1 VEVIAVDDCDTDW
14 AVQAVAPHL
23 APAGFVASLQNG
35 INETRIAAIVG
46 SERTVGVGISTI
58 GANATEPGEVV
69 RTSSKGGGKHTVFR
83 AGEIDG
89 RLTPRLD
96 ALAAEHCPPNRR
108 RYHCALYDALA
119 AALVLR
125 ALCGLEGRSAAPLS
139 QLVRDSVSAPAAD
152 DLMQGELGL

>member
-1 VEVIAVDDCDTDW
+1 LRGTWLRPSAVPSFVGEEASVAEWGPWIDTCRLARAW
-14 AVQAVAPHL
+14 APTLGDFRLSSLVSVLRL
-23 APAGFVASLQNG
+23 APL
-35 INETRIAAIVG
+35 IY
-46 SERTVGVGISTI
+46 
-58 GANATEPGEVV
+58 
-69 RTSSKGGGKHTVFR
+69 
-83 AGEIDG
+83 
-89 RLTPRLD
+89 